1 MRSVCFVVTADRSAG
16 FLSGYLQHLRLAG
29 WEVTLIANDDGNLAR
44 VGREE
49 GVNTIAIAMRRNPSP
64 LQDLVS
70 MWRMFRILRALHPD
84 ALIYATPKASM
95 VASITGKLNGIPVR
109 IYELWGLRYETE
121 RGIRRLVYRAV
132 ERIIGSCSTEVVAVS
147 HSLATLA
154 QTEGVARRVHVV
166 GEGSALGV
174 DTERFSPDAVDMG
187 ELDARTNAFLSEHR
201 TLPRV
206 LFVGRI
212 NRDKGL
218 DTLVEALKL
227 LIAEDRPVAVMI
239 VGAYESDTLRALL
252 DSVTDAL
259 PIHVVGPTPDPRP
272 YMRAA
277 RVLCLP
283 TLREGFGQVI
293 IEAAAMGV
301 PAVTTNATGARDA
314 VVNEV
319 TGLVV
324 PMRDPR
330 TLADAIWRLAT
341 EQGLAER
348 LGAAA
353 RERALATFSKAN
365 HVWQIHAEHLEE
377 SVEAELAAR
386 AQSG

>member
-1 MRSVCFVVTADRSAG
+1 MRSVCFVVTTDMSAV
-16 FLSGYLQHLRLAG
+16 FLRGYLNHLRLAG
-29 WEVTLIANDDGNLAR
+29 WDVTLIANDDGNLKR

-49 GVNTIAIAMRRNPSP
+49 GVTTIAIPMRRAPAP
-64 LQDLVS
+64 LHDLVS
-70 MWRMFRILRALHPD
+70 MWRMFRTLRALRPD
-84 ALIYATPKASM
+84 ALLYATPKASM
-95 VASITGKLNGIPVR
+95 IASITGMLNRIPVR
-109 IYELWGLRYETE
+109 VYELWGLRHETE
-121 RGIRRLVYRAV
+121 SGIRRWVYRTL
-132 ERIIGSCSTEVVAVS
+132 ERIVGTCSTEVVADS
-147 HSLATLA
+147 HSLAALA
-154 QTEGVARRVHVV
+154 QAEGVARHVQVV

-174 DTERFSPDAVDMG
+174 DTKRFSPDAADMG
-187 ELDARTNAFLSEHR
+187 EPDERTSAFISEHD

-212 NRDKGL
+212 NRDKGV
-218 DTLVEALKL
+218 DTLVEAVRL
-227 LIAEDRPVAVMI
+227 LVAEDKPIAVMV

-252 DSVTDAL
+252 DSATETL

-272 YMRAA
+272 YMQAA
-277 RVLCLP
+277 RVLSLP

-330 TLADAIWRLAT
+330 LLADAIWRLAT

-353 RERALATFSKAN
+353 RERAVATFN
-365 HVWQIHAEHLEE
+365 TEHVWQLHADHLEE
-377 SVEAELAAR
+377 SVEAELAPR
-386 AQSG
+386 AQSA